1 MRSVVVVESMFGNT
15 RSVAEAVAEGLV
27 DAEVIDVREAPSEF
41 PADDVGL
48 VVVGGPTHAFGMSRP
63 GTRADAG
70 RQGAADPGVGIRDLL
85 NRLRANE
92 DLRVATFDTRVEKV
106 RHLPGSA
113 ARSAAR
119 SLRRSG
125 FVLVSRPESFYVVDT
140 PGPLVEGELERAR
153 LWGERLA
160 RTTS

>member
-27 DAEVIDVREAPSEF
+27 DAEVIDVREAPSELS
-41 PADDVGL
+41 ADVGL

-70 RQGAADPGVGIRDLL
+70 RQGAADPGVGIRDLVD
-85 NRLRANE
+85 RLRANE
-92 DLRVATFDTRVEKV
+92 DLKVATFDTRVEKA

-119 SLRRSG
+119 SLRRAG

-153 LWGERLA
+153 RWGEQLA
-160 RTTS
+160 RATS